1 MLRLEHL
8 NKTFMQGTVNAR
20 GAAKDVSLELGNGDF
35 LTFIGGNGAGKSTL
49 FALISGVILPDSG
62 RVLLDGDDIT
72 YWPEHRRA
80 QFIGRLMQDPL
91 AGTAPSM
98 TIEENISLAYL
109 RAAGRHALFGMSR
122 KEKQFAREKLATL
135 GLGLEDRMGTR
146 VGLLSGGERQAVS
159 LVMATIVTPK
169 LLLLDE
175 HTAALDPQTAEVVL
189 RITRELVAR
198 DGITTMMITHNITAA
213 LALGNRT
220 VMMDEGEIVLELSQT
235 QREGLSVEDLLSLFA
250 AKRQKQFDY
259 DKALL

>member
-8 NKTFMQGTVNAR
+8 NKTFMQGTINAR
-20 GAAKDVSLELGNGDF
+20 GAAKDINLYLETGDF

-49 FALISGVILPDSG
+49 FALISGVLLPDSG
-62 RVLLDGDDIT
+62 RVLLDGEDIT
-72 YWPEHRRA
+72 YWPEYKRA
-80 QFIGRLMQDPL
+80 RFIGRLMQDPL

-109 RAAGRHALFGMSR
+109 RAAGRHALFGMTR
-122 KEKQFAREKLATL
+122 KERQFAREKLALL
-135 GLGLEDRMGTR
+135 GLGLENRMDTR

-175 HTAALDPQTAEVVL
+175 HTAALDPQTAELVL

-198 DGITTMMITHNITAA
+198 DHITTMMITHNITAA
-213 LALGNRT
+213 LRLGNRT
-220 VMMDEGEIVLELSQT
+220 VMMDEGEIVLELDQQ
-235 QREGLSVEDLLSLFA
+235 QREGLTVEDLLALFA
-250 AKRQKQFDY
+250 AKRQKQFDD
-259 DKALL
+259 DKSLL